1 MRGRFRV
8 DPRPAPGRA
17 SIGIPKRRKT
27 MRTLVIAAI
36 VVAASTGTALAQ
48 DAAAGEQVFKRL
60 CSPCHDIGPEAKVK
74 LGPPLNAVDGRKA
87 GTFEGFN
94 YSPANKSSGIT
105 WSAQAF
111 DKYIRAPMQEMPGT
125 RMAFVALKM
134 TRTIGDLGP
143 YPKNSG
149 PTARRNESAAGC
161 MHRAGLRP
169 TVWFRRQLAI
179 DAHALRLAALQR
191 SRAGVD

>member
-48 DAAAGEQVFKRL
+48 DAAAGEQVF
-60 CSPCHDIGPEAKVK
+60 
-74 LGPPLNAVDGRKA
+74 
-87 GTFEGFN
+87 
-94 YSPANKSSGIT
+94 
-105 WSAQAF
+105 

-125 RMAFVALKM
+125 RMAFVGIKNDKD
-134 TRTIGDLGP
+134 IGDIWAYLKQFGP
-143 YPKNSG
+143 DGTKK
-149 PTARRNESAAGC
+149 
-161 MHRAGLRP
+161 
-169 TVWFRRQLAI
+169 
-179 DAHALRLAALQR
+179 
-191 SRAGVD
+191 

>member
-27 MRTLVIAAI
+27 MRTLVIAGI

-74 LGPPLNAVDGRKA
+74 LGPPLN
-87 GTFEGFN
+87 
-94 YSPANKSSGIT
+94 GIRSEEHT
-105 WSAQAF
+105 SELQS
-111 DKYIRAPMQEMPGT
+111 RS
-125 RMAFVALKM
+125 
-134 TRTIGDLGP
+134 DLV
-143 YPKNSG
+143 
-149 PTARRNESAAGC
+149 C
-161 MHRAGLRP
+161 
-169 TVWFRRQLAI
+169 
-179 DAHALRLAALQR
+179 RLL
-191 SRAGVD
+191 

>member
-27 MRTLVIAAI
+27 MRTLVIAWI

-48 DAAAGEQVFKRL
+48 AAAAGEQVFKRL
-60 CSPCHDIGPEAKVK
+60 CSPCHDIGPVAKVK
-74 LGPPLNAVDGRKA
+74 LGALLNGIEGRTA

-94 YSPANKSSGIT
+94 YSPAHKSSGIT
-105 WSAQAF
+105 WSEQPF

-125 RMAFVALKM
+125 RMAFVG
-134 TRTIGDLGP
+134 I
-143 YPKNSG
+143 KNDKDI
-149 PTARRNESAAGC
+149 A
-161 MHRAGLRP
+161 
-169 TVWFRRQLAI
+169 
-179 DAHALRLAALQR
+179 D
-191 SRAGVD
+191 